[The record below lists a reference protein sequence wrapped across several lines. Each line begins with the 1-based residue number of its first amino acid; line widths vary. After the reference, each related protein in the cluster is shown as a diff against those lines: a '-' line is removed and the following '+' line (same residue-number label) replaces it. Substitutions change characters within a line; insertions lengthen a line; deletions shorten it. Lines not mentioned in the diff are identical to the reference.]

1 MKHEKSCG
9 AAIIHNHCLLLE
21 YQTNDHW
28 SFPKGHVEPGETELA
43 TALREV
49 KEETGL
55 DIIIDD
61 SIRYSFSYIIQDRN
75 IDKEVVI
82 FPARLKNPAQPLLK
96 QDSEISELHWVP
108 FAKVEETFN
117 REAYREAWRYIYAQ
131 LQEQQK
137 RA

>member
-1 MKHEKSCG
+1 MIKEKSCG
-9 AAIIHNHCLLLE
+9 AAIIHDGKLLLE

-28 SFPKGHVEPGETELA
+28 SFPKGHVEPGETEVE

-61 SIRYSFSYIIQDRN
+61 SIRYSFSYIITDRN

-82 FPARLKNPAQPLLK
+82 FPATLSNPSQAPTK
-96 QDSEISELHWVP
+96 QASEISELHWIP
-108 FAKVEETFN
+108 FDKVESTFN
-117 REAYREAWRYIYAQ
+117 REAYRKAWREIYAKY
-131 LQEQQK
+131 LLS
-137 RA
+137 